1 MRRERGFTYI
11 EVIIAIVIIGIAV
24 AGVLSVMNLTVS
36 RSADPML
43 QEQAVA
49 IAEAYLE
56 EIRTKA
62 FSDPD
67 GSEAG
72 EGRATYDD
80 VDDYNGLT
88 DTGARDQNNQAIAGL
103 GSYTVRVA
111 VQGENL
117 NGLGA
122 TNAKRIDVEVTHD
135 PGIDITVSGYR
146 ANY

>member
-1 MRRERGFTYI
+1 MECERGFTFI

-36 RSADPML
+36 RSADPMI

-67 GSEAG
+67 GSETG

-80 VDDYNGLT
+80 VEDYDGLT
-88 DTGARDQNNQAIAGL
+88 DTGAHDQNNQAITGLAG
-103 GSYTVRVA
+103 YTVQVT
-111 VQGENL
+111 VQAEDL

-122 TNAKRIDVEVTHD
+122 GNAKRIDVEVTH
-135 PGIDITVSGYR
+135 GSGVDITVSGYR